1 MRGGCREGHRPL
13 RARPLTKQ
21 TLSLLRLYGAAQSPL
36 SCQFSTNSLSLRL
49 KSNVS
54 CSGHSFGSSFS
65 GEGFRG
71 REKIRRTHVLFSC
84 GPEGGGGAEAS
95 SHEAATP
102 EERRA
107 LGAAPPSA
115 AVATRAARRLRT
127 ASPEVTQ
134 PEKGAGAGHGPGGG
148 AAATGGNPVS
158 LETVTGPADERDPG
172 APPPPP
178 RPCSPRARCGDL
190 GPLPARGR
198 EALREGRG
206 AGGGSAARVSG
217 AASRVSG
224 SGGGEWVGWGRRGRL
239 ERTPSPEPERGWP
252 LPDGRARLDVCV
264 PSGSK
269 PC

>member
-1 MRGGCREGHRPL
+1 MRKSPSRTLRRAPNRVRGGCREGHRPL

-107 LGAAPPSA
+107 LGAAPPST

-127 ASPEVTQ
+127 ASPEVTQPEVTQ

-172 APPPPP
+172 APPPP
-178 RPCSPRARCGDL
+178 R
-190 GPLPARGR
+190 GPAAP
-198 EALREGRG
+198 GRG
-206 AGGGSAARVSG
+206 AGTSARSRRAGERPCGRGGGRVGGARFRRRVAGLGERRRGVSG
-217 AASRVSG
+217 L
-224 SGGGEWVGWGRRGRL
+224 GETGAPR
-239 ERTPSPEPERGWP
+239 ENPQPRT
-252 LPDGRARLDVCV
+252 
-264 PSGSK
+264 
-269 PC
+269 